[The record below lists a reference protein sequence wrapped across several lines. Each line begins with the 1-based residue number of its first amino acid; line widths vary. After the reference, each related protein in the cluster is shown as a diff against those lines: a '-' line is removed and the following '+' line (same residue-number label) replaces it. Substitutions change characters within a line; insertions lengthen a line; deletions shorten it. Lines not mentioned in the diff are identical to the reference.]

1 MRITRVKLENFRSY
15 KEADFSLPD
24 GVILFEGD
32 IGSGKSS
39 ILYAIEFALF
49 GLGELKA
56 SHLLRHGADKASA
69 EVFLEVNGSRVRVKR
84 FIEKKNSR
92 ATQLPGVVEVDGV
105 EATYSPAEMK
115 PAILRIL
122 GFNEP
127 GDPKSTSVIYR
138 YAVFTPQEEMKAV
151 LNEKPDNRLQTLRK
165 VFGVEEYKNARD
177 NAKTYSSHL
186 KKRCEYLRG
195 STRDL
200 ESEEKR
206 VQELL
211 KEAGEKERALES
223 AQQKGDALKKALA
236 EALKKEEELG
246 EKKSLVAT
254 LKAEIASLEGLAK
267 RMEAFI
273 ERSKKELEENQEK
286 AIQETKEPEKPKRLA
301 RQVEEELREARAKA
315 DDAREKE
322 AVARAEV
329 ERVRKLVEQ
338 GRCPTC
344 GQEIGREIHEHAE
357 QGKRSADEL
366 SKHSL
371 ELNAR
376 VNALETGLE
385 EARRLEQARKEFELK
400 AESVEQS
407 KKRVKELSGLIEGE
421 SRELRE
427 KINELNEKS
436 GQAEKLGG
444 AVNEWSRARE
454 ERKAL
459 EKQFNLVEKG
469 GAATKAVLEKTI
481 QEIVD
486 RKKRVEE
493 ARQERKELEETLDRV
508 EWLDQ
513 KFVPVLENVE
523 EEVLGVINREFD
535 AQLRKWVNV
544 LLEGAELEARVD
556 ASFTPQI
563 TQDNYEQ
570 DVNALS
576 GGEKT
581 AIALAYRLALNELT
595 RREYGSLKE
604 NLLILDEPT
613 DGFSREQLQK
623 MRAVFDSINGQVIVV
638 SHERELEAFVDK
650 VFHVV
655 KNGASEVVA

>member
-1 MRITRVKLENFRSY
+1 
-15 KEADFSLPD
+15 
-24 GVILFEGD
+24 
-32 IGSGKSS
+32 
-39 ILYAIEFALF
+39 
-49 GLGELKA
+49 
-56 SHLLRHGADKASA
+56 
-69 EVFLEVNGSRVRVKR
+69 
-84 FIEKKNSR
+84 
-92 ATQLPGVVEVDGV
+92 
-105 EATYSPAEMK
+105 
-115 PAILRIL
+115 
-122 GFNEP
+122 
-127 GDPKSTSVIYR
+127 
-138 YAVFTPQEEMKAV
+138 
-151 LNEKPDNRLQTLRK
+151 
-165 VFGVEEYKNARD
+165 
-177 NAKTYSSHL
+177 
-186 KKRCEYLRG
+186 
-195 STRDL
+195 
-200 ESEEKR
+200 
-206 VQELL
+206 
-211 KEAGEKERALES
+211 ERR
-223 AQQKGDALKKALA
+223 
-236 EALKKEEELG
+236 
-246 EKKSLVAT
+246 T
-254 LKAEIASLEGLAK
+254 
-267 RMEAFI
+267 
-273 ERSKKELEENQEK
+273 
-286 AIQETKEPEKPKRLA
+286 
-301 RQVEEELREARAKA
+301 
-315 DDAREKE
+315 
-322 AVARAEV
+322 
-329 ERVRKLVEQ
+329 
-338 GRCPTC
+338 
-344 GQEIGREIHEHAE
+344 
-357 QGKRSADEL
+357 
-366 SKHSL
+366 
-371 ELNAR
+371 
-376 VNALETGLE
+376 
-385 EARRLEQARKEFELK
+385 
-400 AESVEQS
+400 
-407 KKRVKELSGLIEGE
+407 
-421 SRELRE
+421 
-427 KINELNEKS
+427 
-436 GQAEKLGG
+436 
-444 AVNEWSRARE
+444 
-454 ERKAL
+454 L

-469 GAATKAVLEKTI
+469 GAATKAVLEKTL